1 MTSPSSVFDEP
12 APLTSSRRRTQA
24 RMLAVQA
31 LCCYDALGDGFA
43 AQLNEFLTDT
53 NVHQDLGFAH
63 PPGGEVY
70 TFARELTN
78 GAWHARG
85 ELDTLIS
92 AASPEWRIAR
102 MPPVDR
108 NLIRLGAYE
117 LLRPQSQPVAPEV
130 VINEAVELAKVFCD
144 PDAPAFI
151 NGVLDTLRRQHAEA
165 R

>member
-1 MTSPSSVFDEP
+1 LTSPSSVFDEP

-31 LCCYDALGDGFA
+31 LCCYDALGDAFA
-43 AQLNEFLTDT
+43 AQLNEFLTDP

-63 PPGGEVY
+63 SPGGEVY
-70 TFARELTN
+70 SFARELAN
-78 GAWHARG
+78 GTWHARG
-85 ELDTLIS
+85 ELDTEI
-92 AASPEWRIAR
+92 ARASTEWSIRR

-108 NLIRLGAYE
+108 NLIRLGAFE
-117 LLRPQSQPVAPEV
+117 LLRPQSQPIAPEV

-151 NGVLDTLRRQHAEA
+151 NGILDTLHRKHAA
-165 R
+165 AP